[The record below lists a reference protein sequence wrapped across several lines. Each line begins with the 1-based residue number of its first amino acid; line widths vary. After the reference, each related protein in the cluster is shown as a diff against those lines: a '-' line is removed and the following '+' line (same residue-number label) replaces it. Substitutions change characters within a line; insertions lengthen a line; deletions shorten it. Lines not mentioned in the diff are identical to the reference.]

1 MPKNTTSFTP
11 AVGSEICRLIGEG
24 QSLVEIC
31 RADGMP
37 VLSTVFKWLGEQPE
51 FEAQYRKARES
62 QADRMAE
69 EILLIS
75 DEAQNDYV
83 ERQSR
88 NGGTFTALDTEAV
101 LRSRLRVDTRKW
113 LMSKLQPKK
122 YGERVAV
129 EHSGDVGFAERLIKA
144 RERVKKAESE
154 PDDG

>member
-1 MPKNTTSFTP
+1 MPASVFTQEI
-11 AVGSEICRLIGEG
+11 ADEICLLIGQG
-24 QSLVEIC
+24 RSLVEIC
-31 RADGMP
+31 RAEGMP
-37 VLSTVFKWLGEQPE
+37 EISTVFGWLGKKPD
-51 FEAQYRKARES
+51 FEAQYRRAREA
-62 QADRMAE
+62 QADLMAE

-83 ERQSR
+83 ERLGR

-101 LRSRLRVDTRKW
+101 LRSKLRVDTRKW
-113 LMSKLQPKK
+113 LMAKLQPKK

-154 PDDG
+154 PRQRS